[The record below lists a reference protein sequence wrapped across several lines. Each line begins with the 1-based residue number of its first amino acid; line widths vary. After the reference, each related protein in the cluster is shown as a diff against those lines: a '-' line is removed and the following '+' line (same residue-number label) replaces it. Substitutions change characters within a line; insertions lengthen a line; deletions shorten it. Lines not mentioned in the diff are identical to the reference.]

1 MRLNSVKDVDPTQ
14 ITAPILMNRKKP
26 GPKEPPTFA
35 LDENG
40 KIVGRYVYDAEG
52 RPVLDADG
60 QPVVERKEMV
70 DMSLVGQASGG
81 GTKRRVKRGTKE
93 VFHQD
98 IEIMRLR
105 REEALPWV
113 LESGNPQDKPAQPEQ
128 WVGRMLEQGQLSTV
142 LLSNDGTRDG
152 FELMPLGRSYKF
164 EPARP
169 FKPLDSDAANKLVN
183 ILLYP
188 IVMFNLL
195 TMLHIQSLNCKQKI
209 RYTIDGLSGLQT
221 TKAAKHPLPRRLFKS
236 RRSRTS

>member
-1 MRLNSVKDVDPTQ
+1 
-14 ITAPILMNRKKP
+14 MNRKKP
-26 GPKEPPTFA
+26 GPKDPPTFA

-40 KIVGRYVYDAEG
+40 KIVGRYVYDEEG
-52 RPVLDADG
+52 KPILDEEG
-60 QPVVERKEMV
+60 QPVVERKEVV
-70 DMSLVGQASGG
+70 DMSLVGQAPGG
-81 GTKRRVKRGTKE
+81 GRKKRVKRGTKE

-152 FELMPLGRSYKF
+152 FEMMPLGRSYKF

-183 ILLYP
+183 ILFCPIMMFIFVDMLY
-188 IVMFNLL
+188 
-195 TMLHIQSLNCKQKI
+195 IQV
-209 RYTIDGLSGLQT
+209 
-221 TKAAKHPLPRRLFKS
+221 
-236 RRSRTS
+236 

>member
-14 ITAPILMNRKKP
+14 ITAPVLMNRKKP
-26 GPKEPPTFA
+26 GPKDPPTFA

-40 KIVGRYVYDAEG
+40 KIVGRYVYDEEG
-52 RPVLDADG
+52 KPVLDEEG
-60 QPVVERKEMV
+60 QPVVERKEVV
-70 DMSLVGQASGG
+70 DMSLVGQAPGG
-81 GTKRRVKRGTKE
+81 GRKKRVKRGTKE

-152 FELMPLGRSYKF
+152 FEMMPLGRSYKF

-183 ILLYP
+183 ILFCPIMMFIFVDMLY
-188 IVMFNLL
+188 
-195 TMLHIQSLNCKQKI
+195 IQV
-209 RYTIDGLSGLQT
+209 
-221 TKAAKHPLPRRLFKS
+221 
-236 RRSRTS
+236 